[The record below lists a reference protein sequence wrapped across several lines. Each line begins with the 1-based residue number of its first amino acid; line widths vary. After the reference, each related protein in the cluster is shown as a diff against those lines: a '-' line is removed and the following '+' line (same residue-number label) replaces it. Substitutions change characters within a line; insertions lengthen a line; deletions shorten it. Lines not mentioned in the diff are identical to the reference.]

1 MRAGTQKLRKHAPCS
16 RECKRME
23 ENQLPTQAY
32 HDVPFVY
39 VNVDVIPV
47 VEDAVSRVRLGA
59 SLTVLGLGAAEEET
73 SRA

>member
-1 MRAGTQKLRKHAPCS
+1 
-16 RECKRME
+16 
-23 ENQLPTQAY
+23 
-32 HDVPFVY
+32 VPFVY

>member
-1 MRAGTQKLRKHAPCS
+1 
-16 RECKRME
+16 ME

-47 VEDAVSRVRLGA
+47 VEDAVSRVRPGA
-59 SLTVLGLGAAEEET
+59 SFTVLGAAEEET
-73 SRA
+73 SWA